1 MDPGSQP
8 PPQETCAAQQ
18 SQRHSDVT
26 PDVASGADSEAT
38 QSVSVATQSASQETI
53 SAGAEEEEEEEIEA
67 AVEAGPE
74 PSPPLSTGGAPI
86 SSNLAGQKPATKVA
100 SETEDHPVT
109 WSWAY
114 KWVDVERPFGL
125 ASLKLRKWVREVR
138 EGRGTVRRR
147 GMRTV
152 ETGKD
157 GTPII
162 VGGFM
167 EYHCPFPG
175 CRKVFTSS
183 GSLRKHMH
191 IHGEKHF
198 VCDHPGCGKRFIDKS
213 KLKRH
218 LLTHASDRKPRGQK
232 EVSAQEKAKT

>member
-1 MDPGSQP
+1 MAPEAP
-8 PPQETCAAQQ
+8 
-18 SQRHSDVT
+18 
-26 PDVASGADSEAT
+26 SGADSEAT

-53 SAGAEEEEEEEIEA
+53 SAGAEEEVEEEEEVETV
-67 AVEAGPE
+67 VEAGPD
-74 PSPPLSTGGAPI
+74 PSAPLPAGGP
-86 SSNLAGQKPATKVA
+86 SVPSNAAAQTPGAKANP
-100 SETEDHPVT
+100 ETEDHPVA

-114 KWVDVERPFGL
+114 KWVDVERPFGV
-125 ASLKLRKWVREVR
+125 ASLKLRKWVREAR
-138 EGRGTVRRR
+138 EGARTVRRR

-152 ETGKD
+152 ESGKD

-191 IHGEKHF
+191 IHGEKQF

-218 LLTHASDRKPRGQK
+218 LLTHSSDRKQRGQK
-232 EVSAQEKAKT
+232 ESTAQEQAKS